1 MSNLNDRERLPDFL
15 LAEPITAAIS
25 EALRLAGGQALELV
39 ASAKEQFSPATATW
53 GIVWWETILNL
64 TPPPGATLE
73 QRRSAVLAKFAGQVM
88 PTKATIEAIGRT
100 LTGHWSVV
108 TEHFSEYMTE
118 LSFYGDAPGFLQ
130 MDFIALYDAVNTVIP
145 AHLLFYLT
153 PVSWDSIEVMP
164 LTWGETQE
172 TFPTWW
178 DMKNASPIIAQSVTG
193 GGQLAVSVDAAYVP
207 AVALMESVMQ
217 ALEGLGFQLLPDDG
231 TIYDYTIL

>member
-15 LAEPITAAIS
+15 LADPITEAIS
-25 EALRLAGGQALELV
+25 ESLRLGGIRALELV

-53 GIVWWETILNL
+53 GIPWWEKILDI
-64 TPPPGATLE
+64 TPLPGATLE
-73 QRRSAVLAKFAGQVM
+73 QRRSAILAKFAGQCM
-88 PTKATIEAIGRT
+88 PTKATIEALGRT
-100 LTGHWSVV
+100 MTGHWSVV
-108 TEHFSEYMTE
+108 TEHFAKYMTE

-130 MDFIALYDAVNTVIP
+130 MDFTPLYDAVNTLIP

-153 PVSWDSIEVMP
+153 PVDWNSIEVMP
-164 LTWGETQE
+164 LSWGETQE

-178 DMKNASPIIAQSVTG
+178 DMKNASPIITQTVTG
-193 GGQLAVSVDAAYVP
+193 GGQLAVAVDAAHVP